1 MSRAWS
7 HAFILVTRATGI
19 LNSDVYSREAELL
32 TQVFFQIRE
41 RFLSR
46 WAVENM
52 TGVYPCHYRTQIFLA
67 FEILGFYSQMG
78 FELHNFFPFHL
89 ISSAPVLF

>member
-32 TQVFFQIRE
+32 TQVFYQIRE
-41 RFLSR
+41 RFFSR

-52 TGVYPCHYRTQIFLA
+52 TGVYPCHYRTHIFLA
-67 FEILGFYSQMG
+67 FEI
-78 FELHNFFPFHL
+78 HL
-89 ISSAPVLF
+89 SLVARFLQSDAI